1 MTTFDIVTALTA
13 SELFGAELS
22 LPSHPDWGKVLECA
36 HDQGVVAICY
46 EAVKRLP
53 AELQP
58 DFATMLRWDVSAEEV
73 KSSFESRRKV
83 KEHLRDLFSS
93 IGERMLLLKGE
104 TLSDHYPHP
113 EMRECGDIDIMPL
126 GSYERLNAFIESQ
139 GIEVDY
145 SNSKH
150 SVFFYEGEEVELH
163 DPVPH
168 TSYNRNDYLTEC
180 LVADSLGDAV
190 LRPDGCWEL
199 PPTVM
204 AVHAVNHIALHLYMG
219 EKVPLKMLADIAL
232 LLKAHPE
239 VLRQWEPALDRT
251 GLTKFSRTILRAIDT
266 LFATAFSDGGGSDRF
281 IRLFVRQEGTRLSQI
296 LGKYRYIPRTL
307 PEAARELYSK
317 FSRVLRHRLHL

>member
-1 MTTFDIVTALTA
+1 MTAFDIVTSLTA
-13 SELFGAELS
+13 SELFGCKIS
-22 LPSHPDWGKVLECA
+22 LPFLPDWNKVLECA
-36 HDQGVVAICY
+36 HEQGVVAICY

-53 AELQP
+53 TELQP
-58 DFATMLRWDVSAEEV
+58 DFGIMLRWDVSAEEI

-104 TLSDHYPHP
+104 TLADHYPHP
-113 EMRECGDIDIMPL
+113 EMRECGDIDIMLPE
-126 GSYERLNAFIESQ
+126 GYEKGNRLVESK
-139 GIEVDY
+139 GIEVDC

-150 SVFFYEGEEVELH
+150 TAFFYEGEDVELH

-168 TSYNRNDYLTEC
+168 PSYNRNDYLTEC
-180 LVADSLGDAV
+180 LVAESLGDAV

-199 PPTVM
+199 SPLVM

-239 VLRQWEPALDRT
+239 VVRQWEPALDRT
-251 GLTKFSRTILRAIDT
+251 GLAKFSQTVLRAMDT
-266 LFATAFSDGGGSDRF
+266 LFATAFSDGGGSERF
-281 IRLFVRQEGTRLSQI
+281 IRLFVHQEGTRLSQI
-296 LGKYRYIPRTL
+296 LGKYRYIPRK
-307 PEAARELYSK
+307 PQEAVREIVAK
-317 FSRVLRHRLHL
+317 FTRVIRHRL

>member
-22 LPSHPDWGKVLECA
+22 LTSQPDWEKVLECA

-58 DFATMLRWDVSAEEV
+58 DFAMTLRWDVSAEEV

-104 TLSDHYPHP
+104 TLACHYPHP

-180 LVADSLGDAV
+180 LVADSLKEAV

-199 PPTVM
+199 PPVVM
-204 AVHAVNHIALHLYMG
+204 SVHAVNHIALHLYMG
-219 EKVPLKMLADIAL
+219 EKVPLKMLADIVL

-239 VLRQWEPALDRT
+239 VLQQWGPALDRT
-251 GLTKFSRTILRAIDT
+251 GLAKFSQTVLRAMDT
-266 LFATAFSDGGGSDRF
+266 LFATAFSDGTGCDKF
-281 IRLFVRQEGTRLSQI
+281 IKLYVRQEGTRLSQI
-296 LGKYRYIPRTL
+296 LGKYRYIPRR
-307 PEAARELYSK
+307 PRETVREIVSK
-317 FSRVLRHRLHL
+317 FTRVIRHRLPF

>member
-1 MTTFDIVTALTA
+1 MTTFDIVTTLTA
-13 SELFGAELS
+13 SELFGTELS
-22 LPSHPDWGKVLECA
+22 LTSHPDWEKVLECT

-58 DFATMLRWDVSAEEV
+58 DFALMLHWDVSAEEV

-104 TLSDHYPHP
+104 TLADHYPHP
-113 EMRECGDIDIMPL
+113 QMRECGDIDIMPL

-150 SVFFYEGEEVELH
+150 SVFTFEGEEVELH

-180 LVADSLGDAV
+180 LVADSLKEAV

-199 PPTVM
+199 SPTVM

-239 VLRQWEPALDRT
+239 VLQQWGPALDRA
-251 GLTKFSRTILRAIDT
+251 GLTKFSRTILRAMDT
-266 LFATAFSDGGGSDRF
+266 LFATAFSDGGGSERF
-281 IRLFVRQEGTRLSQI
+281 IKLFVRQEGSRLSQI
-296 LGKYRYIPRTL
+296 LGKYLYIPRR
-307 PEAARELYSK
+307 PQEAVREIVSK
-317 FSRVLRHRLHL
+317 FTRVIRHRLPL

>member
-13 SELFGAELS
+13 SELFGAKLS
-22 LPSHPDWGKVLECA
+22 LTSQPDWEKVLECA

-58 DFATMLRWDVSAEEV
+58 DFALMLHWDVSAEEV

-83 KEHLRDLFSS
+83 KEHLRDLFST

-104 TLSDHYPHP
+104 TLADHYPHP

-126 GSYERLNAFIESQ
+126 GSYGSLNAFIESQ

-150 SVFFYEGEEVELH
+150 SVFIFEGEEVELH
-163 DPVPH
+163 DPMPH

-180 LVADSLGDAV
+180 LVADALKEAV
-190 LRPDGCWEL
+190 LRTDGCREL
-199 PPTVM
+199 PPVVM

-232 LLKAHPE
+232 LLKVHPE
-239 VLRQWEPALDRT
+239 VLLVWGPALDRT
-251 GLTKFSRTILRAIDT
+251 GLAKFSQTVLGAIDT
-266 LFATAFSDGGGSDRF
+266 LFSTSFSDGTGCDKF
-281 IRLFVRQEGTRLSQI
+281 IKLYVRQEGSRLSQI
-296 LGKYRYIPRTL
+296 LGKYRYIPRK
-307 PEAARELYSK
+307 PKEAFREIVTK
-317 FSRVLRHRLHL
+317 FTRVIRHRLTF

>member
-13 SELFGAELS
+13 SELFGAELPLTS
-22 LPSHPDWGKVLECA
+22 QPDWEKVLECA
-36 HDQGVVAICY
+36 HGQGVVAICY

-53 AELQP
+53 TELQP
-58 DFATMLRWDVSAEEV
+58 DFGIMLRWDVSAEEI

-104 TLSDHYPHP
+104 TLADHYPHP
-113 EMRECGDIDIMPL
+113 EMRECGDIDIMLPE
-126 GSYERLNAFIESQ
+126 GYEKGNSLIESK
-139 GIEVDY
+139 GIEVDCT
-145 SNSKH
+145 NSKH
-150 SVFFYEGEEVELH
+150 TVFFYEGQEVELH

-168 TSYNRNDYLTEC
+168 PSYNRNDYLTEC
-180 LVADSLGDAV
+180 LVAESLGDAV

-199 PPTVM
+199 SPLVM

-239 VLRQWEPALDRT
+239 VQKEWRPALDRT
-251 GLTKFSRTILRAIDT
+251 GLTEFSRTILRAVDT
-266 LFATAFSDGGGSDRF
+266 LFATSFSDGGGSERF
-281 IRLFVRQEGTRLSQI
+281 IRLFVRQEGTKLSRI
-296 LGKYRYIPRTL
+296 LAKYRYLPRR
-307 PEAARELYSK
+307 PQEAFREMVAK
-317 FSRVLRHRLHL
+317 FTRIIRHRL